1 MCFNVLPPSLT
12 PFLKSKK
19 IFDDVMGPCV
29 LSQSVY
35 YILLHLQIMGQGISQ
50 YYVHHWSL
58 DNDTNI
64 QCIFKQSISPLP
76 SPPKDLHGGI
86 ERVK

>member
-1 MCFNVLPPSLT
+1 MPVTCEE
-12 PFLKSKK
+12 

-35 YILLHLQIMGQGISQ
+35 YIYILLHLQIMGQGISQ

-76 SPPKDLHGGI
+76 SPSKDLHGGN
-86 ERVK
+86 